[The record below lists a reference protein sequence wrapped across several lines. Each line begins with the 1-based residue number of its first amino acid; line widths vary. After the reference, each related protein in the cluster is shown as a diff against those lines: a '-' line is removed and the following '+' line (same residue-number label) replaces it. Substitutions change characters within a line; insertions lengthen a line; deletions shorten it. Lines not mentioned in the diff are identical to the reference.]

1 MTIVTN
7 RASIAALI
15 ALTFLVPASA
25 RPQAQTQRFRAAIT
39 PAVTTTSGDAE
50 FALGGTFG
58 YSFSEHFS
66 FEGDFTWIDAAA
78 GGFRSRAFDF
88 EGLDGIGGLNDLLS
102 RQAGIFGRRGT
113 RLPNFPNL
121 PNLPANIGLVRGSTD
136 GRTLIGTIGMRY
148 ELPVSGGRLRP
159 YVSGGLGID
168 NTDQELRIQPF
179 AAAPQF
185 EGSASHTGMA
195 FSGGVG
201 ASVRLFSQ
209 LSADVDAKYFRLS
222 RDRNVMRFGGGVSV
236 RF

>member
-1 MTIVTN
+1 MTIVTK

-15 ALTFLVPASA
+15 SLACLVPASA
-25 RPQAQTQRFRAAIT
+25 RAQSPRFRASIA
-39 PAVTTTSGDAE
+39 PAVATTSGDAE

-66 FEGDFTWIDAAA
+66 FEGDVTWIDEAA
-78 GGFRSRAFDF
+78 GGFRSRAFEF
-88 EGLDGIGGLNDLLS
+88 LGRDGIGGVDLLS
-102 RQAGIFGRRGT
+102 RQLGIFGRQGV
-113 RLPNFPNL
+113 RLANFRNL
-121 PNLPANIGLVRGSTD
+121 PNLPANIGSVRGSTD

-148 ELPVSGGRLRP
+148 ELPVASGRLHP
-159 YVSGGLGID
+159 YVSGGIGIN
-168 NTDQELRIQPF
+168 NTDQQLRIQPF

-185 EGSASHTGMA
+185 DGSVSQTGMA

-209 LSADVDAKYFRLS
+209 LSADVDVKYFRLS
-222 RDRNVMRFGGGVSV
+222 GDQNVMRAGGGLSV

>member
-1 MTIVTN
+1 M
-7 RASIAALI
+7 LI
-15 ALTFLVPASA
+15 ALSSLVSVSA
-25 RPQAQTQRFRAAIT
+25 RAQTPRFRAAIT

-58 YSFSEHFS
+58 YSFSERFS

-88 EGLDGIGGLNDLLS
+88 IGRGGIGGLDDLLS
-102 RQAGIFGRRGT
+102 RQIGIFGRRGV
-113 RLPNFPNL
+113 RPLNFANL
-121 PNLPANIGLVRGSTD
+121 PNLPGNIGTVRGSTD

-148 ELPVSGGRLRP
+148 ELPVSSGRLRP
-159 YVSGGLGID
+159 YVSGGLGLD
-168 NTDQELRIQPF
+168 NTDQQLHIQPF
-179 AAAPQF
+179 ATTSQF
-185 EGSASHTGMA
+185 DGSVSHTGMA

-222 RDRNVMRFGGGVSV
+222 GEQNVMRLGGGMSV

>member
-1 MTIVTN
+1 MTIVTK

-15 ALTFLVPASA
+15 TLTCLVPASA
-25 RPQAQTQRFRAAIT
+25 RAQAERFRASIT

-66 FEGDFTWIDAAA
+66 FEGDFPWIDAAA
-78 GGFRSRAFDF
+78 GGFRSRGFDF
-88 EGLDGIGGLNDLLS
+88 VGRDGIGGLDDLLS
-102 RQAGIFGRRGT
+102 RPGELFGRRRT
-113 RLPNFPNL
+113 RLANFPNL
-121 PNLPANIGLVRGSTD
+121 PTLPANIGVVRGSTD

-148 ELPVSGGRLRP
+148 ELPVSSGRLHP
-159 YVSGGLGID
+159 YVAGGIGIN

-179 AAAPQF
+179 AAVPQF
-185 EGSASHTGMA
+185 DGSASHTGMA
-195 FSGGVG
+195 FSGGLG

-209 LSADVDAKYFRLS
+209 VSADVDAKYFRLS
-222 RDRNVMRFGGGVSV
+222 RDRNLMRFGGGISV